1 LSSSATSRTASAIA
15 IDRTAVACNSRKY
28 KRGRRIGHGAALC
41 RFHISGLADA
51 RGLVYTVDRL
61 TQKEGMMQLREILRI
76 KGNLLVTIAPDG
88 LVSDGV
94 NIMTER
100 DIGSLVVMNQG
111 RMVGMLTFRE
121 VLQALHENQGSIQGL
136 RVDAIM
142 VKHPRTMAP
151 NVEVDELRSV
161 MLKDHIRYMPVTEGD
176 NLIGVL
182 SFHDVARAVL
192 EEQAFENRMLKGY
205 IKDSPT

>member
-1 LSSSATSRTASAIA
+1 
-15 IDRTAVACNSRKY
+15 
-28 KRGRRIGHGAALC
+28 
-41 RFHISGLADA
+41 
-51 RGLVYTVDRL
+51 
-61 TQKEGMMQLREILRI
+61 MQLRDILRI

-88 LVSDGV
+88 MVSEAVSVMDK
-94 NIMTER
+94 R

-121 VLQALHENQGSIQGL
+121 VLQALHQNKGSIQGM

-142 VKHPRTMAP
+142 VKNPRTMAP
-151 NVEVDELRSV
+151 VVEVDELRSV
-161 MLKDHIRYMPVTEGD
+161 MLEYHIRYMPVTEGD
-176 NLIGVL
+176 TLVGVL